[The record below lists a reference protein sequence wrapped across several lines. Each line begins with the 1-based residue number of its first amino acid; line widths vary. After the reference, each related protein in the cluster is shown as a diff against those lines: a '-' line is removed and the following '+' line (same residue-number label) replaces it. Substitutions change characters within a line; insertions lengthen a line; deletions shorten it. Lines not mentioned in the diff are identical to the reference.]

1 MSQICYKNS
10 VYLNS
15 SNPVKAAEEI
25 RKVIT
30 KSDIQNLEL
39 DLSGMNVLDAVKVL
53 AMTSSYLY
61 NKLPDRKLR
70 FRFMSSDIKNIL
82 SGLSLKNLE
91 MVV

>member
-1 MSQICYKNS
+1 MSQVGCKNL
-10 VYLNS
+10 VYLRS
-15 SNPVKAAEEI
+15 SNPIKAVQEV

-61 NKLPDRKLR
+61 KKLPEEKLR
-70 FRFMSSDIKNIL
+70 FRFISTDIKNII
-82 SGLSLKNLE
+82 SQLSLKNLE